1 MSPQVADA
9 GSTRVHHGNPFPGL
23 RPFEP
28 HESSLF
34 FGREDQIDDVLSR
47 LGRRRLVA
55 VVGMSGSGKSSL
67 VRAGRLPALDRG
79 YLPSAG
85 SSWQIAIFR
94 PGSDPVANLTRGLV
108 ERRLPGGG
116 TGEERAEDIR
126 ALLDASSLGLA
137 AAARQ
142 LLRDTGDSLLVVA
155 DQFEELFRFERI
167 AQREG
172 AAERAAAC
180 VDLLLNASKQE
191 GIPVYVV
198 LTMRSDYLGDCAHF
212 TGLPEALN
220 DSQFLVPRMTRAQ
233 LREAIESPVA
243 VGGAQITPRLV
254 QRLLHEIED
263 IPSGA
268 EEVAASRRDQDELP
282 VLQHA
287 LMRMW
292 EVSRTARE
300 RGEPIDLLHY
310 EQPPV
315 ETLRHALDRHAEE
328 VYQGLPT
335 DLHREVARVV
345 FQQLTDRDVENR
357 EVRRAT
363 PFGELAAVAR
373 RAGSSSAGQVD
384 ESMVS
389 DVIGAFSAPGRAF
402 VVVNAQ
408 QDVDISH
415 ESFIRRWT
423 RLHEWVRRESRSRRV
438 YMKLADVAASWQQGE
453 ASLYRGP
460 ELAESRRWWN
470 QETPTQEWANRY
482 DPRFDVAQRFLEKS
496 VRGRRLRLGLVFGN
510 IAVLLVAATTIAV
523 LMKIGRD
530 QAQASEAQARAA
542 EAQARAAEAE
552 ALQVR
557 TTAATQVGQLEEAN
571 RLIEQALALERQGRT
586 SQAEVLVKQAQQV
599 EAAKAGSVLTQSE
612 LSELERLRRQETAW
626 RQTEAELRSQ
636 IAAQRTA
643 APGPDLASPA
653 KTDLAS
659 ADRTELDR
667 LKSAEASWE
676 REQAQLRQQVAAAN
690 DRATKAQ
697 AAENA
702 LRAKI
707 DALQTA
713 DDFRRPDTTR
723 PTDTVGVE
731 QILREYEAAYE
742 RRDANAVVRL
752 MPSAS
757 AAELS
762 KSFSQVR
769 AYQMEILDA
778 KISVTGDT
786 AVVNCVRRVSIEPR
800 VGSRPPPRTIPT
812 VMRLRQSQGAWII
825 DSVEER
831 R

>member
-1 MSPQVADA
+1 MTGEVAQA
-9 GSTRVHHGNPFPGL
+9 ASSRVHQGNPFPGL

-67 VRAGRLPALDRG
+67 VRAGLLPALDRG

-126 ALLDASSLGLA
+126 AMLDASSLGLA
-137 AAARQ
+137 AAARE

-167 AQREG
+167 AQSEG

-191 GIPVYVV
+191 DVPVYVV

-268 EEVAASRRDQDELP
+268 EDVAESRRDQDELP

-300 RGEPIDLLHY
+300 RGEPIDLPHY

-335 DLHREVARVV
+335 DLHRDVARVV

-373 RAGSSSAGQVD
+373 RAGSSGAGRVD
-384 ESMVS
+384 DNMVRE
-389 DVIGAFSAPGRAF
+389 VIGAFSAPGRAF

-423 RLHEWVRRESRSRRV
+423 RLHEWVERESRSRRV
-438 YMKLADVAASWQQGE
+438 YVKLADVAASWQQGE

-460 ELAESRRWWN
+460 ELAESRRWWE

-482 DPRFDVAQRFLEKS
+482 DPRFDVAQRFLDKS
-496 VRGRRLRLGLVFGN
+496 VRGRRLRLGLLFGN
-510 IAVLLVAATTIAV
+510 VALLLVGATTIAV

-530 QAQASEAQARAA
+530 QAKAA
-542 EAQARAAEAE
+542 EAQALEARN
-552 ALQVR
+552 A
-557 TTAATQVGQLEEAN
+557 TDTANRRLEDAN
-571 RLIEQALALERQGRT
+571 RLIEQAIVLQREGKS
-586 SQAEVLVKQAQQV
+586 SQAEALVKQAQEVQ
-599 EAAKAGSVLTQSE
+599 EAKSGSVLTQSE
-612 LSELERLRRQETAW
+612 LSELDRLRRQETAW
-626 RQTEAELRSQ
+626 RQTEADLRTQ
-636 IAAQRTA
+636 LAAKGPTA
-643 APGPDLASPA
+643 PAPEPA
-653 KTDLAS
+653 PPPKTDLAS

-676 REQAQLRQQVAAAN
+676 REQAQLRQQLTAAN
-690 DRATKAQ
+690 DRAAKALQ
-697 AAENA
+697 AESA
-702 LRAKI
+702 LRARV
-707 DALQTA
+707 DDLPAATA
-713 DDFRRPDTTR
+713 QRDPVAVRAPDTA
-723 PTDTVGVE
+723 GVE

-752 MPSAS
+752 MPSANG
-757 AAELS
+757 ADLAR
-762 KSFSQVR
+762 SFAQVK

-778 KISVTGDT
+778 RISVTGDT

-800 VGSRPPPRTIPT
+800 VGSRPPPRSIPT
-812 VMRLRQSQGAWII
+812 VMRLRQSQGVWTI
-825 DSVEER
+825 DAVEER